1 MGMKGL
7 TTGWKAFR
15 TVCIVQLI
23 LVAFKGMF
31 SLREIF
37 IQANAL
43 VGFIN
48 IIAYT
53 LVFIFVYHGL
63 SMLNYNYPDVPLSPK
78 QKRWF
83 NILYLLNFI
92 LIAFLFAQIV
102 NSWWMVPFVFDLINI
117 NKNKGAWFYITAMVL
132 ISWGIF
138 IMHFIFLAGMFK
150 LRRVIYEN
158 TINTWYNQFDQKT

>member
-1 MGMKGL
+1 MKGL

-37 IQANAL
+37 IQGNAL

-48 IIAYT
+48 ILAYM

-92 LIAFLFAQIV
+92 LIAFLFAQVV
-102 NSWWMVPFVFDLINI
+102 NVWWMVPFVFDLINI
-117 NKNKGAWFYITAMVL
+117 SKNKGVWFYITAMVL

-138 IMHFIFLAGMFK
+138 IMHLIFLVGMFK

-158 TINTWYNQFDQKT
+158 TINTWYDQFDQKT